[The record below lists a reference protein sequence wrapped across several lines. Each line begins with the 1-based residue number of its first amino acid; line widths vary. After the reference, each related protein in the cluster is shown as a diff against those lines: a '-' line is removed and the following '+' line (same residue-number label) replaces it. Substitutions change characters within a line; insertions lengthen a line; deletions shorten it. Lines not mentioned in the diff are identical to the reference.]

1 MTINAPRPTELHIET
16 LKWGKITWVNV
27 ENPSS
32 GDMQYLAKNYL
43 FHPLELE
50 DCLSRIERPKID
62 EHENYLFIVVHFP
75 VYDKK
80 TQVTVPSQVSIFI
93 AADLLVTVHTGT
105 LKPLANLFNNCQ
117 QNEAA
122 RNENMSRSTGY
133 LLYRVLDRL
142 VDYCFPI
149 VRKIMSN
156 AEEIEEDLFSY
167 PDKDSVR
174 EISILRRDIVS
185 TRRIIRP
192 QRTIL
197 KSLEIKEYPFLKE
210 DLDVYFGDIGD
221 HIGKLTE
228 TLDEYDEVV
237 EGLNATSDSLF
248 SHRTNQVIKIL
259 TLLGTIILPM
269 LVIQGLYSMNVPLP
283 MQDSPWVFLVIILVT
298 LSVSAS
304 MIIYFRYRH
313 WI

>member
-1 MTINAPRPTELHIET
+1 MNAPRTPELHIET

-27 ENPSS
+27 EKPSS
-32 GDMQYLAKNYL
+32 KDMHYLAKNYL

-50 DCLSRIERPKID
+50 DCLSRTERPKID
-62 EHENYLFIVVHFP
+62 EHENYLFIVLHFP

-80 TQVTVPSQVSIFI
+80 AQVTVTSQVSIFI
-93 AADLLVTVHTGT
+93 AADLLVTVHTGG
-105 LKPLANLFNNCQ
+105 LKPLSHLFNDCQ
-117 QNEAA
+117 QNESAC
-122 RNENMSRSTGY
+122 NENMLRSTGY
-133 LLYRVLDRL
+133 LLYRILDRL

-149 VRKIMSN
+149 VRKIISN
-156 AEEIEEDLFSY
+156 AEDIEDRLFSE
-167 PDKDSVR
+167 PNRDSVR
-174 EISILRRDIVS
+174 ELSILRRDILS

-197 KSLEIKEYPFLKE
+197 KSLEIKDYPFLKE

-221 HIGKLTE
+221 HIGKMTE

-269 LVIQGLYSMNVPLP
+269 LVIQGLYSMNIPLP
-283 MQDSPWVFLVIILVT
+283 MQDSPWSFLVIILVT
-298 LSVSAS
+298 ISVSAA
-304 MIIYFRYRH
+304 MIIYFRHRH